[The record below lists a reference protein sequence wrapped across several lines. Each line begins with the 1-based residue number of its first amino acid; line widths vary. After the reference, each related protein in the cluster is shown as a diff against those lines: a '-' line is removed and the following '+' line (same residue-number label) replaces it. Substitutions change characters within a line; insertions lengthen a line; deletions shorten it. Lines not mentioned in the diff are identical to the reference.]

1 MFHVCVAPD
10 DSVTC
15 FNVAGAKKPFWKG
28 HTTLLS
34 KRCVMQAVCFV
45 CLFVHLLFVFVLHFV
60 TTPFPD
66 QCIVSHFKP
75 HKIKK
80 ALSKNF
86 NGLLD
91 VSTSR
96 ALACLFVEDEG
107 QEENDQ
113 KVSRTVSVN
122 EKFAQQHP
130 AAVDSFSSFDLEL
143 RKSCLRRVMKCVV
156 ASEQSKSTLLK
167 VKDIHATKGRAVLEV
182 VQVQQ
187 IRYMCNSIQL

>member
-1 MFHVCVAPD
+1 
-10 DSVTC
+10 
-15 FNVAGAKKPFWKG
+15 
-28 HTTLLS
+28 
-34 KRCVMQAVCFV
+34 MQAVCFV

-91 VSTSR
+91 VTQSR

-107 QEENDQ
+107 QEENDE
-113 KVSRTVSVN
+113 R
-122 EKFAQQHP
+122 FAQQHP

-143 RKSCLRRVMKCVV
+143 RKSCLRRVMKCVL
-156 ASEQSKSTLLK
+156 ASEQSKSKLLK
-167 VKDIHATKGRAVLEV
+167 VNDIHATKGRAVLEV